1 MREGMKISK
10 KDALCWFEF
19 FAGLDDGEEL
29 SPKQME
35 IAYAT
40 LYQIERA
47 IEFRRNERLKK
58 LKGAQSLNGRTLMT
72 GNLKKLPKG
81 CVSCLTGSGLNA
93 IRKTNKC
100 NLNCKFC
107 YDYGEISMQEPIG
120 EGLWEIGGSRLYLE
134 DIALALKVQQKPTGV
149 CYVYL
154 EPFLEIEKYYD
165 IIRLF
170 HENAVY
176 QHMYTNGTLA
186 NEENLK
192 ALAEAGL
199 DELRFNLGASGCS
212 DRVIENIALA
222 KKYIRLVG
230 IETPMTREFFETFLL
245 KKEKIL
251 ETKLDFI
258 NCAELHLN
266 RNNMDNYYGEDMYM
280 TRLGYLSPVFSR
292 DISIEMLLMCE
303 RENWDIAVHDCSNKT
318 KLARNLNLK
327 AKEGA
332 GFGASDYGRELYSI
346 PFEYFLPILGNPEF
360 KFLEE
365 EELPRGY
372 RIGDLVI

>member
-1 MREGMKISK
+1 MKISK
-10 KDALCWFEF
+10 RDALCWFEF
-19 FAGLDDGEEL
+19 FAGLEEGEEL
-29 SPKQME
+29 SPRQME
-35 IAYAT
+35 IVYST

-47 IEFRRNERLKK
+47 VEHRRNERLKE
-58 LKGAQSLNGRTLMT
+58 LKVFKTLNGRTLMA
-72 GNLKKLPKG
+72 GNLSRLPRG
-81 CVSCLTGSGLNA
+81 CVSCLTGTGLNA

-107 YDYGEISMQEPIG
+107 YDFGELDRQEPIG
-120 EGLWEIGGSRLYLE
+120 EGLWEIGGSRLYLD
-134 DIALALKVQQKPTGV
+134 DIELALKAQKKPTGV

-170 HENAVY
+170 NENGVY

-192 ALAEAGL
+192 SLAGAGL
-199 DELRFNLGASGCS
+199 DELRFNLGASSCS

-222 KKYIRLVG
+222 KKHIKLVG
-230 IETPMTREFFETFLL
+230 IETPMTREFFEQFKA
-245 KKEKIL
+245 KKDKIL
-251 ETKLDFI
+251 ATGLDFI

-266 RNNMDNYYGEDMYM
+266 QNNIENYYGEDMYM

-292 DISIEMLLMCE
+292 DISIEMLLLAE
-303 RENWDIAVHDCSNKT
+303 KENWDIAVHDCSNKT

-327 AKEGA
+327 SKEGA
-332 GFGASDYGRELYSI
+332 AFGASDYGRELESI
-346 PFEYFLPILGNPEF
+346 PFEYFLPILKNESFEF
-360 KFLEE
+360 ISE
-365 EELPRGY
+365 EELPKGY